1 MLAEMVSLETE
12 NPDVYQ
18 QFMEGNLSAQ
28 LSEHST
34 SGRMEPDK
42 VIEMTINKTPGGT
55 TGFTMKADSIMRRT
69 LSASYRAELRKCL
82 YTHLNYS
89 PQLYSHKGLT
99 TSRILKYEKDIKL
112 IMDAAQTLF
121 VHPFHTTTWSAFQT
135 DWWQQKM
142 LKKIR

>member
-18 QFMEGNLSAQ
+18 QFTQGNLTAQ

-55 TGFTMKADSIMRRT
+55 TGFTMKADSMMRRT
-69 LSASYRAELRKCL
+69 LNASYRAELRKCL

-99 TSRILKYEKDIKL
+99 TIRILKDEKRHQIDYGCCL
-112 IMDAAQTLF
+112 NFVCPSLF
-121 VHPFHTTTWSAFQT
+121 IQRPDLHFKRTGGS
-135 DWWQQKM
+135 K
-142 LKKIR
+142 RC

>member
-18 QFMEGNLSAQ
+18 QFTEGNLTAQ

-42 VIEMTINKTPGGT
+42 VIETTINKTPRGT

-69 LSASYRAELRKCL
+69 LNASYRAELRKCL

-99 TSRILKYEKDIKL
+99 TSRILKDEKDIKL
-112 IMDAAQTLF
+112 IMDVA
-121 VHPFHTTTWSAFQT
+121 
-135 DWWQQKM
+135 
-142 LKKIR
+142 